1 MIKTR
6 LPLKNHFHKLI
17 WILTFAFNS
26 TGCTSNKPESIAVK
40 EEWSS
45 NQCYDIEPGIS
56 IISYDEL
63 EEIKNR
69 NVLRPLNNTQPE
81 TVDDNFTLV
90 KISMGKKTTAGYSI
104 GLESKTAEI
113 QSENLIL
120 KVTKQTPQP
129 GSVSASVMT
138 SPCVVV
144 SIPKNQET
152 IKSIS
157 AGDWQISTL

>member
-1 MIKTR
+1 MIKAR
-6 LPLKNHFHKLI
+6 LLLKNHFHKLI
-17 WILTFAFNS
+17 CILTFAFNS
-26 TGCTSNKPESIAVK
+26 TACTSNKPETIDVK

-69 NVLRPLNNTQPE
+69 NVLRSPNNTLRE
-81 TVDDNFTLV
+81 TVDDNFILV

-120 KVTKQTPQP
+120 KVTKQTPRP
-129 GSVSASVMT
+129 GSARASVMT
-138 SPCVVV
+138 SPCIVV
-144 SIPKNQET
+144 SIPQNEEN